1 MRNYNKVILMGNLS
15 HDPEYR
21 EPKDDFKVVDFTIV
35 TNRAK
40 KEGDD
45 EVSYI
50 SCSAFGKTAIA
61 INKYFK
67 KGRPMF
73 VEGRLKQERWEKD
86 GKKQSRIKVIVEK
99 FEFVDSKK
107 EHEYNV
113 DETIPEIAGNYPSGS
128 DDQFDSL

>member
-1 MRNYNKVILMGNLS
+1 MRNYNRTVLMGHLAQ
-15 HDPEYR
+15 DPEYR
-21 EPKDDFKVVDFTIV
+21 EPREDVKVADFTVV
-35 TNRAK
+35 TNRSR

-50 SCSAFGKTAIA
+50 SCSAFGQTAVA

-99 FEFVDSKK
+99 FEFLDSKK
-107 EHEYNV
+107 VYEDN
-113 DETIPEIAGNYPSGS
+113 ETIPETDGNYPSGS
-128 DDQFDSL
+128 DDQFDAL